1 MEQQRKACDLCYR
14 KKIKCDGQSPRCSA
28 CVVYNTDCT
37 FQAASRKTLS
47 RKQAAAQRH
56 LKEDALQSRVKTLED
71 QLTSVLQKVENME
84 RLSDSRQDVASPMLP
99 IIRGGCNR
107 LANQASLALHLE
119 LPPYQDILPII
130 EYYIANFNSVFP
142 LFHPET
148 LLKDV
153 RNWYRDSHT
162 RDPVLW
168 AMINVVLALALRT
181 SRPGEIAP
189 IGSTEIYLNNAQS
202 VLTQAIMCETTLMN
216 IQILLGIAIL
226 FWTADDLRP
235 ALVLIA
241 TAMRLSHQLGFH
253 SRKCSE
259 HLSQAAALQH
269 NRVFWIAYILDRDI
283 SLYCKL
289 APIQLDSEIELDLP
303 PLDAEDDH
311 TGFVF
316 APDGRAKLNFFRAR
330 VELAM
335 IQGKVYECAY
345 SASAQKFTSEER
357 SQKARQ
363 IFGMLDEWT
372 LKIPPIF
379 NASTLRQTSM
389 PALSRYFCILYSTS
403 LSCRT
408 LISYASALDSF
419 HYSRW
424 MRNVQ
429 DYGRKVVEGQ
439 GASEIPIP
447 QRWQEL
453 VSECREYMRL
463 YATVVPSDDFFVK
476 MTLCGHNSSL
486 ITLTANRIFEGHH
499 GIIALDMDLMRA
511 GMLYLEDMV
520 KQTDRKMLQ
529 NTWDSIMRLRS
540 YADLI
545 AHSSHPPTWP
555 NTNRLDGD
563 PQSNVLEFL
572 QTVDANWTPSDT
584 STWEIDQV

>member
-1 MEQQRKACDLCYR
+1 
-14 KKIKCDGQSPRCSA
+14 
-28 CVVYNTDCT
+28 
-37 FQAASRKTLS
+37 
-47 RKQAAAQRH
+47 
-56 LKEDALQSRVKTLED
+56 
-71 QLTSVLQKVENME
+71 
-84 RLSDSRQDVASPMLP
+84 
-99 IIRGGCNR
+99 
-107 LANQASLALHLE
+107 
-119 LPPYQDILPII
+119 
-130 EYYIANFNSVFP
+130 
-142 LFHPET
+142 
-148 LLKDV
+148 
-153 RNWYRDSHT
+153 
-162 RDPVLW
+162 
-168 AMINVVLALALRT
+168 MINVVLALALRT

-259 HLSQAAALQH
+259 HLGQTAALQH
-269 NRVFWIAYILDRDI
+269 NR
-283 SLYCKL
+283 
-289 APIQLDSEIELDLP
+289 LDSEIELDLP

-316 APDGRAKLNFFRAR
+316 APDGHAKLNFFRAR

-372 LKIPPIF
+372 LKIPPVF
-379 NASTLRQTSM
+379 T
-389 PALSRYFCILYSTS
+389 
-403 LSCRT
+403 
-408 LISYASALDSF
+408 
-419 HYSRW
+419 
-424 MRNVQ
+424 
-429 DYGRKVVEGQ
+429 
-439 GASEIPIP
+439 
-447 QRWQEL
+447 
-453 VSECREYMRL
+453 
-463 YATVVPSDDFFVK
+463 
-476 MTLCGHNSSL
+476 
-486 ITLTANRIFEGHH
+486 NRIFEGHH

-563 PQSNVLEFL
+563 PQSNVVEFL
-572 QTVDANWTPSDT
+572 ESHHTVDKASALHFDENWTPSDT
-584 STWEIDQV
+584 GTWEIDQV